1 MNLDFKEL
9 SLTDQ
14 VKAIKNVISEDES
27 LTYLAYLIG
36 NGEASH
42 DVYGWFTL
50 GESDEGDA
58 YWYDVKKEIDE
69 KV

>member
-14 VKAIKNVISEDES
+14 VKAIENVINENGG
-27 LTYLAYLIG
+27 LTYLAYLIS
-36 NGEASH
+36 NGEKSH
-42 DVYGWFTL
+42 DIYGWFQL
-50 GESDEGDA
+50 NKSIEGDA